1 MHKYPI
7 GIQNFQELREGGYVY
22 VDKTQYF
29 HQLIT
34 TGKYYFLSRPRR
46 FGKSLMISTL
56 QALFEGKKHLFKDL
70 WIEDKWDFEETN
82 PAILFNFN
90 DMSFKDIGV
99 LKSINQSIQ
108 EQAQRHSIE
117 LELEG
122 VGILFSEL
130 IKKLHKKTGKKVV
143 ILIDEYDKPIVDFL
157 DEIGKAEIHRDILKS
172 FYGILKPNDE
182 HIKFL
187 IFTGVSKFAKVS
199 VFSDLNHL
207 NDITIDRNYSG
218 ITGITQKELEL
229 TFSEELNVLPA
240 LNKSTNKSFY
250 DEIKRW
256 YNGYSWLGESV
267 YNPFSLL
274 NFFNKNGIFQNFWRP
289 TLRFSTGTPTWLIKQ
304 IMKRKEFD
312 FENFDASQSD
322 LDTFQM
328 DVLNPIALL
337 FQTGYL
343 TIKSYSS
350 RSMLY
355 TMGYPNQEV
364 RTSLTD
370 HLLQAYRGENTRSVL
385 PYTYKLSEAL
395 ESKDLDKVFSI
406 INTVYSTLPY
416 DLWQKENERSGGV
429 PLYHAIL
436 HLTFTLL
443 GTYIQS
449 EIHTAEGRCD
459 ALVQTD
465 KYIYAFEFKIDKTP
479 KAALEQIKNKGYL
492 KPYQDSGKELIA
504 VGVNFSK
511 KLKGVESWLIESYSF

>member
-29 HQLIT
+29 HQLVT

-56 QALFEGKKHLFKDL
+56 QALFEGKKYLFKDL

-82 PAILFNFN
+82 PTIIFNFN
-90 DMSFKDIGV
+90 DMSFVDIGV
-99 LKSINQSIQ
+99 LKSINQSIHQ
-108 EQAQRHSIE
+108 EAQRHGIT
-117 LELEG
+117 LESEG
-122 VGILFSEL
+122 LGSLFSEL
-130 IKKLHKKTGKKVV
+130 IRAIHTKTGKKVA

-157 DEIGKAEIHRDILKS
+157 DDSEKAAHHRDLLKS
-172 FYGILKPNDE
+172 FYGILKPNDQ

-207 NDITIDRNYSG
+207 NDITIDGNYSG
-218 ITGITQKELEL
+218 ITGITQNELEY
-229 TFSEELNVLPA
+229 TFKDELITLPI
-240 LNKSTNKSFY
+240 LNKVTNKEFY
-250 DEIKRW
+250 DDIKKW

-274 NFFNKNGIFQNFWRP
+274 NFFDKNGIFQNFW
-289 TLRFSTGTPTWLIKQ
+289 FSTGTPSWLIKQ
-304 IMKRKEFD
+304 VMKRKEFD

-322 LDTFQM
+322 LDTFQI
-328 DVLNPIALL
+328 DELNPIALL

-395 ESKDLDKVFSI
+395 ENKDLDKVFSI

-416 DLWQKENERSGGV
+416 DLWQKENERF
-429 PLYHAIL
+429 YHAIL

-479 KAALEQIKNKGYL
+479 KEALEQIKNKGYL
-492 KPYQDSGKELIA
+492 KPYQESGKELIA

-511 KLKGVESWLIESYSF
+511 QLKGVESWLIGNDF

>member
-29 HQLIT
+29 HQLVT

-56 QALFEGKKHLFKDL
+56 QALFEGKKYLFKDL

-82 PAILFNFN
+82 PTIVFNFN
-90 DMSFKDIGV
+90 EMQIKGNDLEIVLTGDI
-99 LKSINQSIQ
+99 LR
-108 EQAQRHSIE
+108 QAQQH
-117 LELEG
+117 
-122 VGILFSEL
+122 GIIFEEDLSNYNAKSAVLFNLL
-130 IKKLHKKTGKKVV
+130 IKKLHEKTGKKVA

-157 DEIGKAEIHRDILKS
+157 DESEKAEIHRDILKS
-172 FYGILKPNDE
+172 FYGILKPNDQ

-207 NDITIDRNYSG
+207 NDITIDGNYSG
-218 ITGITQKELEL
+218 ITGITQNELEY
-229 TFSEELNVLPA
+229 TFKDELITLPI
-240 LNKSTNKSFY
+240 LNKVTNKEFY
-250 DEIKRW
+250 DDVKKW

-274 NFFNKNGIFQNFWRP
+274 NFFDKNGIFQNFW
-289 TLRFSTGTPTWLIKQ
+289 FSTGTPTWLIKQ
-304 IMKRKEFD
+304 VMKRKEFD

-322 LDTFQM
+322 LDTFQI
-328 DVLNPIALL
+328 DELNPIALL

-395 ESKDLDKVFSI
+395 ENKDLDKVFSI

-416 DLWQKENERSGGV
+416 DLWQKENERF
-429 PLYHAIL
+429 YHAIL

-465 KYIYAFEFKIDKTP
+465 KYIYAFDFKIDKTP
-479 KAALEQIKNKGYL
+479 KEALEQIKNKGYL
-492 KPYQDSGKELIA
+492 KPYQESGKELIA

-511 KLKGVESWLIESYSF
+511 QLKGVESWLIGNDF

>member
-29 HQLIT
+29 HQLAT

-46 FGKSLMISTL
+46 FGKSLMISTF
-56 QALFEGKKHLFKDL
+56 QALFEGKKQLFKGL
-70 WIEDKWDFEETN
+70 WIEDKWNFEETN
-82 PAILFNFN
+82 PTIVFYFNEMQIRGNDLDKVLVGDILKQAKNHGIEFGNDLDLYKTKSAVLFN
-90 DMSFKDIGV
+90 
-99 LKSINQSIQ
+99 Q
-108 EQAQRHSIE
+108 
-117 LELEG
+117 
-122 VGILFSEL
+122 L
-130 IKKLHKKTGKKVV
+130 ISKLHEKTGKKVV

-157 DEIGKAEIHRDILKS
+157 DEIEKAEAHRDILKS

-207 NDITIDRNYSG
+207 DDITLDEKYSG
-218 ITGITQKELEL
+218 ITGITQNELEE
-229 TFSEELNVLPA
+229 TFKEELKTLPI
-240 LNKSTNKSFY
+240 LNKTTEEDFY
-250 DEIKRW
+250 NEIKRW

-274 NFFNKNGIFQNFWRP
+274 NFFSKNGTFQNFW
-289 TLRFSTGTPTWLIKQ
+289 FSTGTPTWLIKQ
-304 IMKRKEFD
+304 VMKRKEFD
-312 FENFDASQSD
+312 FDNFDASQSD
-322 LDTFQM
+322 LDTFQIE
-328 DVLNPIALL
+328 DLNPTALL

-343 TIKSYSS
+343 TIKSYSR
-350 RSMLY
+350 RSLLY

-364 RTSLTD
+364 RTALTD
-370 HLLQAYRGENTRSVL
+370 HLLQAYRGENSRSVL

-395 ESKDLDKVFSI
+395 ESKDLDRVFSI

-416 DLWQKENERSGGV
+416 DLWQKENERF
-429 PLYHAIL
+429 YHAIL
-436 HLTFTLL
+436 HLTFSLL

-459 ALVQTD
+459 AIVQTE
-465 KYIYAFEFKIDKTP
+465 KYIYAFEFKIDKSP
-479 KAALEQIKNKGYL
+479 QEALEQIKKRGYL
-492 KPYQDSGKELIA
+492 KPYQESGKELIS

-511 KLKGVESWLIESYSF
+511 KLKGVESWLVEQ

>member
-29 HQLIT
+29 HQLVT

-56 QALFEGKKHLFKDL
+56 QALFEGKKYLFKDL
-70 WIEDKWDFEETN
+70 WIEEKWDFEQTN
-82 PAILFNFN
+82 PTIIFNFN
-90 DMSFKDIGV
+90 DMSFNDIGV
-99 LKSINQSIQ
+99 LKSINQSIHQ
-108 EQAQRHSIE
+108 EAQRHGLT
-117 LELEG
+117 LESEG
-122 VGILFSEL
+122 LGSLFSEL
-130 IKKLHKKTGKKVV
+130 IREIHSKTGKKVV

-157 DEIGKAEIHRDILKS
+157 DESEKAARHRDLLKS
-172 FYGILKPNDE
+172 FYGILKPNDQ

-207 NDITIDRNYSG
+207 NDITIDGNYSG
-218 ITGITQKELEL
+218 ITGITQSELEY
-229 TFSEELNVLPA
+229 TFKDELITLPI
-240 LNKSTNKSFY
+240 LNKVTNKEFY
-250 DEIKRW
+250 DDIKKW

-274 NFFNKNGIFQNFWRP
+274 NFFDKNGIFQNFW
-289 TLRFSTGTPTWLIKQ
+289 FSTGTPTWLIKQ
-304 IMKRKEFD
+304 VMKRKEFD

-322 LDTFQM
+322 LDTFQI
-328 DVLNPIALL
+328 DELNPIALL

-350 RSMLY
+350 RSLLY

-416 DLWQKENERSGGV
+416 DLWQKENERF
-429 PLYHAIL
+429 YHAIL

-479 KAALEQIKNKGYL
+479 KEALEQIKNKGYL
-492 KPYQDSGKELIA
+492 KPYQESGKELIA

-511 KLKGVESWLIESYSF
+511 QLKGVESWLIGNDF

>member
-29 HQLIT
+29 HQLAT

-46 FGKSLMISTL
+46 FGKSLMISTF
-56 QALFEGKKHLFKDL
+56 QALFEGKKYLFKDL
-70 WIEDKWDFEETN
+70 WIENQWDFEETN
-82 PAILFNFN
+82 PTIVFYFNEMQIRGNDLDKVLVGDIFKQAENHGIEFGDNLDLYKTKSAVLFNQF
-90 DMSFKDIGV
+90 I
-99 LKSINQSIQ
+99 
-108 EQAQRHSIE
+108 R
-117 LELEG
+117 
-122 VGILFSEL
+122 
-130 IKKLHKKTGKKVV
+130 KLHEKTGKKVV

-157 DEIGKAEIHRDILKS
+157 DEIEKAETHRDILKS

-207 NDITIDRNYSG
+207 RDLTLDGRFSG
-218 ITGITQKELEL
+218 ITGITQNELEE
-229 TFSEELNVLPA
+229 TFQEELKILPE
-240 LNKSTNKSFY
+240 LNNFTQEDFHN
-250 DEIKRW
+250 EIKRW

-274 NFFNKNGIFQNFWRP
+274 NFFAQKGIFQNFW
-289 TLRFSTGTPTWLIKQ
+289 FSTGTPTWLVKQ
-304 IMKRKEFD
+304 VMKRKEFD
-312 FENFDASQSD
+312 FDNFDASQSD
-322 LDTFQM
+322 LDTFQIE
-328 DVLNPIALL
+328 DLNPTALL

-343 TIKSYSS
+343 TIKSYSR
-350 RSMLY
+350 RSLLY

-364 RTSLTD
+364 KAALTD
-370 HLLQAYRGENTRSVL
+370 HLLQAYRGENNRSVL

-395 ESKDLDKVFSI
+395 ENKDLSRVFSI

-416 DLWQKENERSGGV
+416 DLWQKENERF
-429 PLYHAIL
+429 YHAIL
-436 HLTFTLL
+436 HLTFSLL

-459 ALVQTD
+459 AIVQTD
-465 KYIYAFEFKIDKTP
+465 KYVYAFEFKIDKTP
-479 KAALEQIKNKGYL
+479 QLALEQIKNKGYL
-492 KPYQDSGKELIA
+492 KPYQESGKELIA
-504 VGVNFSK
+504 IGVNFSK
-511 KLKGVESWLIESYSF
+511 ELKGVESWLAEEFL